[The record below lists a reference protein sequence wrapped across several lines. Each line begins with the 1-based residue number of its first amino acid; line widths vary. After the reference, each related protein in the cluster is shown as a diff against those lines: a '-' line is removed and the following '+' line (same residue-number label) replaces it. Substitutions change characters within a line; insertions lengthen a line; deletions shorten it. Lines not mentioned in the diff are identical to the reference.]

1 MFKTPHT
8 VITSADN
15 TKLKGTRRLAARKQR
30 DMTGRFV
37 AEGEDLVTAAAA
49 AGWQPVW
56 QLSAAGSGLPG
67 EEVLPKLLADVS
79 ALGSGTRT
87 LAVYEQRWAEE
98 LEGPCVALWGVHD
111 PGNVGTVLRS
121 AAAFGA
127 KSVALGPE
135 SADPYSPKAVR
146 ASMGAVFTM
155 TLKRV
160 KDPSELPAPRVGLA
174 ARAGAALEDVAEVGT
189 LLVGGERK
197 GLPEAVL
204 AACDETAHIPILTE
218 SLNAAMAATIGLY
231 ETNRIAR
238 RNA

>member
-1 MFKTPHT
+1 M
-8 VITSADN
+8 ITSADN
-15 TKLKGTRRLAARKQR
+15 NKLKGTRKLAARKQR

-37 AEGEDLVTAAAA
+37 AEGEDLVAAAAA
-49 AGWQPVW
+49 AGWEPVW

-87 LAVYEQRWAEE
+87 LAVYDQRWAET
-98 LEGPCVALWGVHD
+98 LEAPCVALWGVHD

-146 ASMGAVFTM
+146 ASMGAVFTIAV
-155 TLKRV
+155 KRV
-160 KDPSELPAPRVGLA
+160 KDPAELPAPRVGLA
-174 ARAGAALEDVAEVGT
+174 AREGTALDELAEIGT
-189 LLVGGERK
+189 LLVGGERR
-197 GLPEAVL
+197 GLPPEIL
-204 AACDETAHIPILTE
+204 AACEHAAHIPILTE

-238 RNA
+238 RA

>member
-1 MFKTPHT
+1 M
-8 VITSADN
+8 ITSAEN
-15 TKLKGTRRLAARKQR
+15 TKLKGTRRLASRKQR
-30 DMTGRFV
+30 DVTGRFV
-37 AEGEDLVTAAAA
+37 AEGEDLVAAAAA

-87 LAVYEQRWAEE
+87 LAVYEQRWADT
-98 LEGPCVALWGVHD
+98 LEGSCVALWGVHD

-146 ASMGAVFTM
+146 ASMGAIFTVQVA
-155 TLKRV
+155 RV
-160 KDPSELPAPRVGLA
+160 KTIDELPAPRVGLA
-174 ARAGAALEDVAEVGT
+174 AREGVALAEVAGFGT
-189 LLVGGERK
+189 LVVGGERR
-197 GLPEAVL
+197 GLPPEIL
-204 AACDETAHIPILTE
+204 AACDQAAHIPIHTE
-218 SLNAAMAATIGLY
+218 SLNAAMAATVGLY
-231 ETNRIAR
+231 EANRIAR
-238 RNA
+238 P